1 MEDHNSIPRED
12 LQKESVKKRLSHFLE
27 FYIPA
32 TEDQLRKQ
40 SSRCMDCGVPLCQS
54 NTNSNNG
61 CPVQNLIPDWN
72 ELVNKG
78 EWRRALDL
86 LHATNNFPEFTGKL
100 CPAPCES
107 VCILGINDQSV
118 SIRNIESSII
128 EKGFQEGWVHPQ
140 IPAKKTG
147 IKIAIVG
154 SGPAGL
160 AAAQQLTRL
169 GHSVTVFEKADQVGG
184 LLRYG
189 IPDFKLEKK
198 YLDRRIAQM
207 REEGTEFK
215 TNVEIGKDIN
225 YEDLKNSY
233 TLIGLAIG
241 AEKARDLTVKGRHLK
256 GIHFAMD
263 YLSVQNKK
271 MQTKAELSQSSEQR
285 YSERNASF
293 STDPLEVD
301 ALDARGKTVVILGG
315 GDTGADCLGTAL
327 RQSCK
332 KAYQIEI
339 LPKPNNDRKLSHSA
353 EENKVMGGEQL
364 WATSTVEFISNEHGS
379 VKAIRT
385 TEVELKDGQFQPVPH
400 TERIIE
406 ADLIL
411 LAMGFVGPN
420 SKCLESF
427 PLQYTNRGNVLA
439 NENLETS
446 LKGIFVAGD
455 AKRGAS
461 LIVWAI
467 SEGRKM
473 AESMNRFLL
482 NNNLI

>member
-1 MEDHNSIPRED
+1 MQDHNSIPRED
-12 LQKESVKKRLSHFLE
+12 LQKESVKMRLSHFLE

-54 NTNSNNG
+54 NTKSNNG

-72 ELVNKG
+72 ELVRKG

-86 LHATNNFPEFTGKL
+86 LHSTNNFPEFTGKL

-128 EKGFQEGWVHPQ
+128 EKGFQEGWVQPQ
-140 IPAKKTG
+140 ISTKKTG

-160 AAAQQLTRL
+160 STAQQLTRL
-169 GHSVTVFEKADQVGG
+169 GHSVTVFEKADQIGG

-207 REEGTEFK
+207 REEGIEFK
-215 TNVEIGKDIN
+215 TNVEIGKDFS
-225 YEDLKNSY
+225 YEDLKNSF

-263 YLSVQNKK
+263 YLSAQNKK
-271 MQTKAELSQSSEQR
+271 MQSS
-285 YSERNASF
+285 
-293 STDPLEVD
+293 TGPLEVD

-339 LPKPNNDRKLSHSA
+339 LPKPNNDRKASHSA

-379 VKAIRT
+379 VKALRT

-420 SKCLESF
+420 HKCLESF

-439 NENLETS
+439 NDNLETS
-446 LKGIFVAGD
+446 LKGVFVAGD

-473 AESMNRFLL
+473 AESMNRFLI
-482 NNNLI
+482 NNNIVRN